1 MATARMA
8 LEQYEDAA
16 VAAFEGLKLDDEN
29 YELKKIMKTAIA
41 MGRKEN
47 SKGKWGEGWFLPL
60 TQSAIYYN

>member
-47 SKGKWGEGWFLPL
+47 SKGK
-60 TQSAIYYN
+60 